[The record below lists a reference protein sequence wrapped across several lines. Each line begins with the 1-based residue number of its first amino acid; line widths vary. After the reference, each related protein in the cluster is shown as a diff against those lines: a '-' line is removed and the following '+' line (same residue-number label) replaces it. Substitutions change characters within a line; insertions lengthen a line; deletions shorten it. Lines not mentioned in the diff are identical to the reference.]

1 MGLKDVLEIILRFY
15 CPIKSNKIDLTGVI
29 FYNFEQNC
37 LIVLNNFTQA
47 KHMNEKTISIE
58 AFSPLEI
65 YGANDNNLNLMKKI
79 FPQLKIIARGDIIK
93 IAGTD
98 EDLKEFEHRFSLL
111 LSSYERFG
119 RITENDI
126 LQIMGTEEEIVIK
139 VDKGA
144 KKDDILVFGR
154 DGLLVKART
163 VNQRKMVKASD
174 KNDLVLAIGPA
185 GTGKTYTAVALA
197 VRALK
202 NKEVKRIILTRPA
215 VEAGENLGFLPG
227 DLKDKL
233 DPYLQ
238 PLYDAL
244 RDMLPTQKLLS
255 YLEDGTIE
263 VAPLAFMRGRTLD
276 HAFSILDEA
285 QNTTPNQLK
294 MFLTR
299 MGRSSKFIVT
309 GDITQ
314 IDLPPKQE
322 SGLIHATRVLS
333 KTNGIEFIHL
343 DEKDIIRHKLVSK
356 IISAY
361 GIKEDGK

>member
-1 MGLKDVLEIILRFY
+1 
-15 CPIKSNKIDLTGVI
+15 
-29 FYNFEQNC
+29 
-37 LIVLNNFTQA
+37 
-47 KHMNEKTISIE
+47 MNERTISIE
-58 AFSPLEI
+58 AYSPLDI
-65 YGANDNNLNLMKKI
+65 YGVNDSNINLIKKL
-79 FPQLKIIARGDIIK
+79 FPQLKISARGDTIMM
-93 IAGTD
+93 AGP
-98 EDLKEFEHRFSLL
+98 EKELKEFERRFVLL
-111 LSSYERFG
+111 LTSFDRFG
-119 RITENDI
+119 KLTENDVM
-126 LQIMGTEEEIVIK
+126 QIMGTETVEAEK
-139 VDKGA
+139 QA
-144 KKDDILVFGR
+144 KSEKNNDVLVFGR
-154 DGLLVKART
+154 EGLLIKART
-163 VNQRKMVKASD
+163 VNQRKMVEASD
-174 KNDLVLAIGPA
+174 KDDLVFAIGPA

-276 HAFSILDEA
+276 KAFAILDEA

-299 MGRSSKFIVT
+299 MGKSSKFIVT

-314 IDLPPKQE
+314 IDLPPRQE
-322 SGLIHATRVLS
+322 SGLIHASNILKNT
-333 KTNGIEFIHL
+333 KDIDFIYL
-343 DEKDIIRHKLVSK
+343 DESDIVRHKLVRK
-356 IISAY
+356 IIAAY
-361 GIKEDGK
+361 GKATKE

>member
-1 MGLKDVLEIILRFY
+1 
-15 CPIKSNKIDLTGVI
+15 
-29 FYNFEQNC
+29 
-37 LIVLNNFTQA
+37 
-47 KHMNEKTISIE
+47 MNEKTISIG
-58 AFSPLEI
+58 AYSPLEI
-65 YGANDNNLNLMKKI
+65 YGVNDSNLNIIKKL
-79 FPQLKIIARGDIIK
+79 FPDLKIVARGDTIK
-93 IAGTD
+93 IAGINT
-98 EDLKEFEHRFSLL
+98 ELKKFEIRFAQLL
-111 LSSYERFG
+111 TSYDRFG
-119 RITENDI
+119 RITDNDI
-126 LQIMGTEEEIVIK
+126 LRIMDAEDSTIISQE
-139 VDKGA
+139 KGVT
-144 KKDDILVFGR
+144 KDDVLVYGR
-154 DGLLVKART
+154 DGLLIKART

-174 KNDLVLAIGPA
+174 KNDLVFAIGPA

-244 RDMLPTQKLLS
+244 RDMLPTQKLIS

-263 VAPLAFMRGRTLD
+263 IAPLAFMRGRTLD

-322 SGLIHATRVLS
+322 SGLIHAS
-333 KTNGIEFIHL
+333 GILKDTKDIDFIHL
-343 DEKDIIRHKLVSK
+343 DEKDIIRHKLVGK
-356 IISAY
+356 IIAAY
-361 GIKEDGK
+361 GLKKSGK